1 MHFFL
6 LNIIRVKYI
15 FVVIVLF
22 ISACSNHKS
31 NKDITE
37 NEDKKELIIYCEN
50 AMVAPL
56 IKLKDKFELENNCI
70 VTLNNDCAQNLSSL
84 IRYSQKGDL
93 YIPAS
98 NAGFRK
104 LVDKYANY
112 IVDSVFIGYNSLAI
126 MALKN
131 DTVPFKGNL
140 SELSDKKYA
149 LIIANP
155 ETSSLGYETR
165 RLLQSKNLYNQVL
178 PNVVSLSTDS
188 RGLIKSL
195 VNHEAKLVINWQ
207 SDLYINEYS
216 NKVEVFRISAKDQAP
231 SEIYAGILSTSA
243 HPELAQDFLD
253 YATGEEGR
261 SVFINYGFNRRK
273 SLIL

>member
-1 MHFFL
+1 M
-6 LNIIRVKYI
+6 KYI
-15 FVVIVLF
+15 LVVIVLF

-31 NKDITE
+31 NKE
-37 NEDKKELIIYCEN
+37 FSEKEDKKELIIYCEN

-56 IKLKDKFELENNCI
+56 IKLKDKFELEKNCI

-93 YIPAS
+93 YIPAC

-112 IVDSVFIGYNSLAI
+112 IVDSVFLGYNSLVI
-126 MALKN
+126 MALKD
-131 DTVPFKGNL
+131 DTINFQGKLN
-140 SELSDKKYA
+140 ELSDKKHA

-195 VNHEAKLVINWQ
+195 INQEAKLVINWQ
-207 SDLYINEYS
+207 SDLYVNEYS
-216 NKVEVFRISAKDQAP
+216 DKVKVFSINASDQEP

-243 HPELAQDFLD
+243 YPELAKDFLD

-261 SVFINYGFNRRK
+261 SVFRNYGFNRRK